1 MKFNDISKIATP
13 AEAARIALRKQ
24 SVLVNE
30 NIGGHALRE
39 QIAII
44 SKEIDTL
51 ASKGGEAYA
60 RAVLHREIYEDLAR
74 VDDTLVF
81 EAELDDADLE
91 QAQVVL
97 AAQGM
102 SKDFQGMI
110 EDSADML
117 GSDLITLVDQIKA
130 KFGDGEGESFGSA
143 VKAAIESA
151 METLTQAKDSIDS
164 AIKGLTNPMA
174 VEPAADIEVDGGE
187 AVFPSSSGP
196 EGEPTGREIKSDAE

>member
-1 MKFNDISKIATP
+1 MKFNDISKITTP
-13 AEAARIALRKQ
+13 AEAAREMLRRQ

-30 NIGGHALRE
+30 NIGGRALRE

-44 SKEIDTL
+44 SEEIDTL

-74 VDDTLVF
+74 VDDTLIF
-81 EAELDDADLE
+81 EADLDDADLE
-91 QAQVVL
+91 QAQVIL

-130 KFGDGEGESFGSA
+130 KFGDGEGESFGST
-143 VKAAIESA
+143 VKSAIESA
-151 METLTQAKDSIDS
+151 MEALTQAKDSIDS
-164 AIKGLTNPMA
+164 AIKGLTNPLA
-174 VEPAADIEVDGGE
+174 VEPAADIEVDGEE

-196 EGEPTGREIKSDAE
+196 ESEPTGREIKSDAE